1 LRRRACGNE
10 NGGGDMT
17 DTKYLEW
24 LKECLESYEATV
36 RYHENALKLAHEQIE
51 RFTKLIEENSK

>member
-1 LRRRACGNE
+1 
-10 NGGGDMT
+10 MT

-51 RFTKLIEENSK
+51 RFTKLIEENSN